1 MSRLQNLLKAR
12 LAFRDAHSEIETSN
26 EFAAPPSL
34 GFPHRLFVPEHYEPK
49 YAYPLVIWLHSDH
62 SSEYELDSVMQAL
75 SVRNYVAIAPRAHRV
90 SKHNTRLFRWG
101 TQIADLAIAE
111 DFVMDAIQEVSESV
125 SIHSDR
131 IFVAGFGTG
140 GSVAQWLGLRHPHR
154 FAGAISINGP
164 FPKTKRALSHWKG
177 ARHVPVLFMQGADSE
192 TCSVDAT
199 IDTMQ
204 LAHAAGLN
212 YRFIRFHAET
222 GSESDGPDSVPGPAS
237 GSLDVEML
245 RTANRFLMNLVTG
258 TEVPLAAPEPVSA
271 TLQPYGEN

>member
-12 LAFRDAHSEIETSN
+12 LAFREAHSTIEVSN

-62 SSEYELDSVMQAL
+62 SSEYELDSVMQSL

-90 SKHNTRLFRWG
+90 SKHNARLFRWG

-125 SIHSDR
+125 SIHPDR

-212 YRFIRFHAET
+212 YRFVRFQV
-222 GSESDGPDSVPGPAS
+222 ESVVDSHDIDSLVVPAS

-245 RTANRFLMNLVTG
+245 RTANRFMMSLVTG
-258 TEVPLAAPEPVSA
+258 TEMPLTAPEPVSA
-271 TLQPYGEN
+271 TIQAYGEN

>member
-12 LAFRDAHSEIETSN
+12 LAFREAHSEIEVSN

-62 SSEYELDSVMQAL
+62 SSEYELDSVMQSL

-90 SKHNTRLFRWG
+90 SKHNARLFRWG

-125 SIHSDR
+125 SIHPDR

-177 ARHVPVLFMQGADSE
+177 ARQVPVLFMQGADSD

-204 LAHAAGLN
+204 LAHTAGLN
-212 YRFIRFHAET
+212 YRFVRFQV
-222 GSESDGPDSVPGPAS
+222 ESGVDSHDIDSLRVPAS

-245 RTANRFLMNLVTG
+245 RTANRFMMSLVTG
-258 TEVPLAAPEPVSA
+258 TEMPLTAPETVSA
-271 TLQPYGEN
+271 TIQAYGEN